1 MDEKQAQQVAEQ
13 EVQVAVYNCGDG
25 LRELFANIRE
35 WAEARNILKGCT
47 ALAQACKLSEELG
60 EVVKAVIK
68 GDLTLLKDG
77 VGDSIVVLDI
87 IAAQLGADFEDV
99 VNTSDYSQM
108 LAQLEA
114 VAALNPDQ
122 NRAGIIGTLNAQAS
136 DIIGSLYNYNIDNEE
151 AIADAVIA
159 IEHLR
164 RLYCTLYI
172 VAHHYDLTL
181 YECVNFAYS
190 EIKDR
195 KGEMRGG
202 VFVKEAD
209 L

>member
-1 MDEKQAQQVAEQ
+1 MQETQAQAIAQE
-13 EVQVAVYNCGDG
+13 EVQVVAYNCGDG
-25 LRELFANIRE
+25 LRKLFKKIRG
-35 WAEARNILKGCT
+35 WAHDRKIITECT

-87 IAAQLGADFEDV
+87 MAAQLGVDLENA
-99 VNTSDYSQM
+99 VNSSDYTQM
-108 LAQLEA
+108 LKQLDL
-114 VAALNPDQ
+114 VAALHPEK

-136 DIIGSLYNYNIDNEE
+136 DIIGCLYEYEADNDD
-151 AIADAVIA
+151 AVAQAVIA
-159 IEHLR
+159 VENIR

-181 YECVNFAYS
+181 NECVNFAYN